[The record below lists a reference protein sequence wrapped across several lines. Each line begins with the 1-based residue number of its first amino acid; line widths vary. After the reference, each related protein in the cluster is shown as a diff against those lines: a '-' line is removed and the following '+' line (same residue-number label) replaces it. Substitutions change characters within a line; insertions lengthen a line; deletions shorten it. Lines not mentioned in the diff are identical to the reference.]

1 MVNKYDTN
9 DDDFEVTEDEHHDAE
24 TLELEDE
31 EERGSDKL
39 KQLRHKLQ
47 KNDEEKRH
55 LMETMQRER
64 ADFLN
69 ARKRL
74 EGERALDKQ
83 KHTKKHVEA
92 LLPLCDSFE
101 MAMHDKAAWEKADAS
116 WRKGIEGISAQLQR
130 LLQNYGVSAI
140 GEVGEAFDP
149 RTHEAIGTA
158 PVTEKKEHDTVVAV
172 LQTGYKITQDD
183 TTEVIRPA
191 RVTTGSYEGN

>member
-9 DDDFEVTEDEHHDAE
+9 DDEFEVTDQEHHDAE

-31 EERGSDKL
+31 EEQGSDKL

-55 LMETMQRER
+55 LLETMQRER

-74 EGERALDKQ
+74 EGERAQDRLRQ
-83 KHTKKHVEA
+83 TKRHVEA

-101 MAMHDKAAWEKADAS
+101 MAMRDKAWEKADAS
-116 WRKGIEGISAQLQR
+116 WRKGIEGIHGQLNR
-130 LLQNYGVSAI
+130 LMESYGVKPI
-140 GEVGEAFDP
+140 GTVGEAFNP
-149 RTHEAIGTA
+149 HTHEAIGTA
-158 PVTEKKEHDTVVAV
+158 EVNEKKEHDTVVAV
-172 LQTGYKITQDD
+172 LQTGYEITQDG

-191 RVTTGSYEGN
+191 RVTIGDHIGN